1 MTTKADSLA
10 DRWSHALPWVWRTAL
25 AGVLL
30 LAALSSGLSSR
41 GLAQDPMRQA
51 GWERIHGDP
60 VVLREPDTLR
70 VFRREVPDG
79 GDRSGSGGTDPA
91 ILALLPTLADA
102 PAPLAIAILG
112 AAPVGQARRLE
123 RPQPRA
129 PPVRR
134 AA

>member
-1 MTTKADSLA
+1 MTPKADSLA
-10 DRWSHALPWVWRTAL
+10 DRRTRALPWARRAVL

-30 LAALSSGLSSR
+30 LAALSSGLSVR
-41 GLAQDPMRQA
+41 GIAQDPLRPA
-51 GWERIHGDP
+51 GWERLHGDP

-70 VFRREVPDG
+70 ILRREAPDG
-79 GDRSGSGGTDPA
+79 RDRRGPGGIDPA

-102 PAPLAIAILG
+102 PAPLVVAILV

-134 AA
+134 DA